1 MSLSANRSREDGVL
15 TVGNRVDASRSVDIP
30 DVIVGFESGID
41 HSYKDCNDFTIQMYA
56 LESRYSCDTYFSL
69 VRAGMSYELRV
80 VISINCVL
88 L

>member
-1 MSLSANRSREDGVL
+1 M

-41 HSYKDCNDFTIQMYA
+41 HISYKDCNGFTIQMYA
-56 LESRYSCDTYFSL
+56 LEFRYSCDTYFSY